1 MGQGASARRVCF
13 RAASA
18 AGLAALGRALGEAL
32 TAVSGSHAFLLVALD
47 GELGAG
53 KTTLAA
59 GAVAAM
65 GVEATVAS
73 PTYGLVHPY
82 RAELPG
88 TGEAVEI
95 LHVDLYRLKLS
106 SELDELGLCG
116 DIPTAAAATRRVM
129 LVEWCERA
137 GGRLGTPDL
146 AVLLEHAK
154 GGRNVQ
160 LHAHSGAGADLLRL
174 MGNPGHDHLEFAGV
188 RDNRIK

>member
-32 TAVSGSHAFLLVALD
+32 TAVSGSHASLLVALD

-116 DIPTAAAATRRVM
+116 DIPVASAATRRVL

-137 GGRLGTPDL
+137 GGRLGTADL
-146 AVLLEHAK
+146 AVLLKHAK
-154 GGRNVQ
+154 GGRRVELQ
-160 LHAHSGAGADLLRL
+160 AHSGAGAELLRR
-174 MGNPGHDHLEFAGV
+174 MANPGHHHLHFAAV
-188 RDNRIK
+188 